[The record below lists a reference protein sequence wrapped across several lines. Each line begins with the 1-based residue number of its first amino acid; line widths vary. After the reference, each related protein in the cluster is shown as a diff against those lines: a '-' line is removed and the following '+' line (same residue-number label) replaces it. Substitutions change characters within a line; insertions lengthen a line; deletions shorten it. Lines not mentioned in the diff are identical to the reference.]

1 MAELTVSLQPWTE
14 ADLPLLM
21 RLNAPAMMS
30 HLGGPETAEQLAMRH
45 RRYVEAAILDTT
57 YVFSIVIDPGRLP
70 VGQVAF
76 WDRSWREEAV
86 FEMGWS
92 VVLEYQGH
100 GIGSRGAALALA
112 LASQTGKHRFLHAF
126 PSVDNVASNAICRKL
141 GFVLLEECDLEYP
154 PGHAM
159 RCNSWRFD
167 LAGGQ
172 PEE

>member
-14 ADLPLLM
+14 ADLPLLE
-21 RLNAPAMMS
+21 RLNAPGMMT
-30 HLGGPETAEQLAMRH
+30 HLGGPETAEQLATRH
-45 RRYVEAAILDTT
+45 RRYVEAANLDST
-57 YVFSIVIDPGRLP
+57 YVFSIIVDPGHLA

-76 WDRSWREEAV
+76 WERSWREEDV

-92 VVLEYQGH
+92 VVPEYHGH
-100 GIGSRGAALALA
+100 GIGSRAAAMALA
-112 LASQTGKHRFLHAF
+112 LASQTGKRRFLHAF

-154 PGHAM
+154 PGHTM

-172 PEE
+172 PAE